1 MKLLLVGYLHS
12 EGGVKNHTLWLGRG
26 LAARGHDV
34 TVATP
39 GPIGTEPYDLPEED
53 DLRVVNIERIG
64 QVLRGYPTGTPEAF
78 DCAVVVGTGW
88 KSMLG
93 PLLNRRIGKRV
104 FFEVM
109 SGARNG
115 RIDPRMLVHRGYD
128 AVVGQGRPV
137 EALFRQSFGWKGPST
152 TIPALS
158 DPLELVADLTLPPKP
173 APAPGAL
180 KACYFGR
187 LAPHKGIGWLIER
200 WDTVGQDI
208 ASLDI
213 WGSGPQDVEL
223 RAMIAA
229 RGLGER
235 IRLLGRFPGGAD
247 YAALL
252 QTYDL
257 EVLPTYG
264 AEGAPLVLLEAM
276 ACGVP
281 FVANGVGGIPDY
293 GNVDC
298 RITSGDL
305 DEFLPALRS
314 LANALYTGEIDH
326 ARLQRHYLDHFSYK
340 ALCDRWEAFLL
351 DIVGDTR
358 A

>member
-39 GPIGTEPYDLPEED
+39 GPIGTEPYDLPDEP
-53 DLRVVNIERIG
+53 DLRVVNVDRIG
-64 QVLRGYPTGTPEAF
+64 QILRGYPTGTPEAF

-109 SGARNG
+109 SGERNG
-115 RIDPRMLVHRGYD
+115 KIDPRMLVHRGYD

-137 EALFRQSFGWKGPST
+137 EALFKQSFGWTGPST

-158 DPLELVADLTLPPKP
+158 EPLELVADLTLPPKS
-173 APAPGAL
+173 ALAPGTL

-187 LAPHKGIGWLIER
+187 LARHKGLGWLIER

-208 ASLDI
+208 ATLDI
-213 WGSGPQDVEL
+213 WGSGPQDTEL

-229 RGLGER
+229 RGLSER
-235 IRLLGRFPGGAD
+235 IRLRGRFPGGAD

-281 FVANGVGGIPDY
+281 FVANGMGGIPDY

-314 LANALYTGEIDH
+314 LATALYTGEIDH
-326 ARLQRHYLDHFSYK
+326 ARLQRHSLEHFSYK

-351 DIVGDTR
+351 DLVGETR

>member
-1 MKLLLVGYLHS
+1 MKILLVGYLHG
-12 EGGVKNHTLWLGRG
+12 EGGIQTHTLWLGRG
-26 LAARGHDV
+26 LAARGHQI
-34 TVATP
+34 TLASPESMQP
-39 GPIGTEPYDLPEED
+39 GSSDLPEEPGINI
-53 DLRVVNIERIG
+53 VNVGRLG
-64 QVLRGYPTGTPEAF
+64 QIVRGYPSGKAEAF

-109 SGARNG
+109 RGDRNG
-115 RIDPRMLVHRGYD
+115 WIDPRMLVHLGYN

-137 EALFRQSFGWKGPST
+137 EALFRKSFGWSGPSI

-158 DPLELVADLTLPPKP
+158 DPLERVADLTLPPKS
-173 APAPGAL
+173 APAPGTL

-187 LAPHKGIGWLIER
+187 LAPHKGVGWLIDR
-200 WDTVGQDI
+200 WDEAGKDI

-213 WGSGPQDVEL
+213 WGGGPDEAHIRDL
-223 RAMIAA
+223 ITR
-229 RGLGER
+229 RGLGDR
-235 IRLLGRFPGGAD
+235 IRLLGRFPAGAD

-252 QTYDL
+252 QRYDL
-257 EVLPTYG
+257 EVLPTFG

-276 ACGVP
+276 CCGLP

-293 GNVDC
+293 ANPDC
-298 RITSGDL
+298 RITNGDL
-305 DEFLPALRS
+305 DEFLPALQS
-314 LANALYTGEIDH
+314 LAAALYAGEIDH
-326 ARLQRHYLDHFSYK
+326 ARLQRHYLEHFSFR
-340 ALCDRWEAFLL
+340 ALCDRWETFLCDL
-351 DIVGDTR
+351 VKERR